1 MLCRASC
8 FQFSAKSSPK
18 VSKVTSWKNS
28 ARAVA
33 LLLSIPLLSACD
45 PIFSIDGAFFPAWL
59 LCMVGGG
66 FMLGAIRWAV
76 YRMGLEPFVGPKVFV
91 YFCVY
96 LTCTLGLW
104 LGFFH
109 R

>member
-1 MLCRASC
+1 MIRRVSC
-8 FQFSAKSSPK
+8 FKSSAKSCQK
-18 VSKVTSWKNS
+18 VSKITSWKNS
-28 ARAVA
+28 ARAAA
-33 LLLSIPLLSACD
+33 LLLGIPLLSACD

-66 FMLGAIRWAV
+66 FMLGAIRWAA
-76 YRMGLEPFVGPKVFV
+76 YRMGIEPFVGPKVFV